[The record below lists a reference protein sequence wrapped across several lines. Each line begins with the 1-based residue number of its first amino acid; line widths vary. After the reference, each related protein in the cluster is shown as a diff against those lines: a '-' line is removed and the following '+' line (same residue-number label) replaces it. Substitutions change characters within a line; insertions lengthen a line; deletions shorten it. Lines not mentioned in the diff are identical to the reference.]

1 MKHLENY
8 FKSEEEV
15 TKYFD
20 NEVFKFIF
28 MCDNIM
34 EFETLNPVIIEDD
47 LITFKLSFYYEEGE
61 AFFAYS
67 TFAQWLDLFQLSEVK
82 AVDSNTNER
91 ITMYFKEF
99 ETT

>member
-47 LITFKLSFYYEEGE
+47 LITFKLSF
-61 AFFAYS
+61 
-67 TFAQWLDLFQLSEVK
+67 
-82 AVDSNTNER
+82 
-91 ITMYFKEF
+91 
-99 ETT
+99 